1 MKKLVPGSCGLI
13 LLTILSG
20 SAMAADLSLRP
31 PVHTKAPT
39 TAPGYNWTGLYIGIN
54 GGGGWGASRFD
65 FPGLGTTTG
74 DFSTSGGLIG
84 GTIGVNWQTSNLVFG
99 VEGDGDWANIA
110 GSSACPVAGFTCTTS
125 ESWLGTARAR
135 VGMTTNEWLLYI
147 TGGGAFGDV
156 QTRVTGPVTFAG
168 QSANRAGWTV
178 GGGAEYGFAPGWSLK
193 AEYLHV
199 DLGTSACAIPSC
211 SAFSGA
217 NVPVRTEIVR
227 AGLNYRFNWSGAAMG
242 TY

>member
-1 MKKLVPGSCGLI
+1 MKKIVPGSCGLI

-31 PVHTKAPT
+31 PLRTKAPT
-39 TAPGYNWTGLYIGIN
+39 MAPGYNWTGLYIGIN
-54 GGGGWGASRFD
+54 SGGDWGKSRFD

-74 DFSTSGGLIG
+74 DFSTSGGLVG

-99 VEGDGDWANIA
+99 VEGDGDWVNIA
-110 GSSACPVAGFTCTTS
+110 GSSACPAATFTCATS
-125 ESWLGTARAR
+125 ESWLATARAR
-135 VGMTTNEWLLYI
+135 MGITANEWLLYI

-168 QSANRAGWTV
+168 QSVNRPGWTV
-178 GGGAEYGFAPGWSLK
+178 GGGTEYGFAPGWSLK

-199 DLGTSACAIPSC
+199 DLGTSGCAIPNC
-211 SAFSGA
+211 SAFSVA
-217 NVPVRTEIVR
+217 NVPVRNEIVR
-227 AGLNYRFNWSGAAMG
+227 AGLNYRFDWSGPVMG
-242 TY
+242 TH